1 MLYHLSS
8 LDGGIIK
15 AKVFFVAPMS
25 ISRSSPS
32 EPPLHL
38 RISEQVKAWIE
49 SGTYQPGDRLPSE
62 SQLMTEFG
70 VSRITIRRAF
80 SNLTQQGL
88 VLSQHGKGVFVK
100 EQRRAIY
107 SLSSPFVWFDEDMVR
122 QGLTNDIQTI
132 VFKSVSPPPQV
143 REKLS
148 LPRAVKK
155 VYLQKKFFLVDETAV
170 ALDVTYIVPD
180 LGQAF
185 AAELKQ
191 RMSFPVLEEQG
202 VSIDRIEAI
211 LLSRPVDSETAEIL
225 SLAIGS
231 PILVYDYT
239 AYTQNDRPILCGE
252 TLSSGDRLAYSIT
265 LRK

>member
-1 MLYHLSS
+1 
-8 LDGGIIK
+8 
-15 AKVFFVAPMS
+15 MS
-25 ISRSSPS
+25 ILRSSPS

-38 RISEQVKAWIE
+38 KISEQIKAWIK
-49 SGTYQPGDRLPSE
+49 SGKYQPGDRLPSE

-80 SNLTQQGL
+80 SNLVQQGL

-107 SLSSPFVWFDEDMVR
+107 SLSSPFVWFNEDMVR
-122 QGLTNDIQTI
+122 QGLTNDIKTI
-132 VFKSVSPPPQV
+132 VFRSVSPPPQV

-148 LPRAVKK
+148 LSAAVKK
-155 VYLQKKFFLVDETAV
+155 VYLQKKFFLVDDTAV

-211 LLSRPVDSETAEIL
+211 LLSRPVDSETAETL
-225 SLAIGS
+225 GLAIGS

-239 AYTQNDRPILCGE
+239 AYTLNDRPILCGE